1 MKKNSKELQKIK
13 GVGEVLSKRLMAA
26 GYDTFDKIAAAGKA
40 ELRKIRGLERLPL
53 KPIIDQAAA
62 LAQGSDKKKARK
74 VKDLKAAAAAIRVR
88 VEGLARRVKD
98 RFGDQLTEKARK
110 KIEKQFLKMTVAL
123 DKVKGELESCRK
135 PASKGLAKAEKRLA
149 GIPDGTMDPME
160 VIKGLKKARR
170 SLKKIYN
177 R

>member
-13 GVGEVLSKRLMAA
+13 GVGEVLSKRLIAA
-26 GYDTFDKIAAAGKA
+26 GYDTFEKIAAAGGA

-53 KPIIDQAAA
+53 KPIIDQAAV
-62 LAQGSDKKKARK
+62 LAQGSGKKKARK

-110 KIEKQFLKMTVAL
+110 KIEKQFLKMTAAL
-123 DKVKGELESCRK
+123 DKVKGKLESRAK
-135 PASKGLAKAEKRLA
+135 PAAKGLARAEKQLA
-149 GIPDGTMDPME
+149 GIPHGTTDPMK
-160 VIKGLKKARR
+160 VVRRLKKARR
-170 SLKKIYN
+170 SLKKIYS

>member
-13 GVGEVLSKRLMAA
+13 GVGEVLSKRLIAA

-62 LAQGSDKKKARK
+62 LAQESDKKKARK
-74 VKDLKAAAAAIRVR
+74 VKDLKAAAATIRGH

-98 RFGDQLTEKARK
+98 RFGDQLTEKSRE
-110 KIEKQFLKMTVAL
+110 KIEKQLLKMTAAL
-123 DKVKGELESCRK
+123 DKVKGKLESRAK
-135 PASKGLAKAEKRLA
+135 PAAKGLARAEKQLA
-149 GIPDGTMDPME
+149 GIPHETTDPMK
-160 VIKGLKKARR
+160 VVRRLKKARR
-170 SLKKIYN
+170 SLKKIYS